1 MAKKEG
7 KTYEKDEVVTLASL
21 SEQTLKQIY
30 TYARQ
35 YKIPNYSKMTKKELS
50 LAVVRAQGE
59 SKGYFPVE
67 GVLDITGPEFGF
79 LYPINYSASQEDIYI
94 SSTQINRF
102 GLRNGDLIKGL
113 ARPPKERERRNGL
126 LQIATVNGKDPE
138 LAKERDHFPALTPIY
153 PDRLMKLET
162 DADKLSLRMI
172 DLLSPI
178 GFGQRGLIAAPPKAG
193 KTVLLKQVANAIATN
208 YPEVVLIVLLIDER
222 PEEVTD
228 FERNVQ
234 AEVVASTFDQHPRN
248 HIQVAELV
256 IERAKRL
263 VEDKQDVVVLIDS
276 LTRLVR
282 AYNNVEPPSGRTMS
296 GGLDPVALNGPKKI
310 FGSARNIEGGGSLT
324 ILATALIQ
332 TDSKADEVI
341 YEEFKGT
348 GNMELHLERSL
359 AQSRIFPAIDVNKSG
374 TRKED
379 LLLDTQTLEAAY
391 NLRQLM
397 TGNLKEDTRQLLMTF
412 ESIVSNQELI
422 EKILVKKG
430 KK

>member
-1 MAKKEG
+1 M
-7 KTYEKDEVVTLASL
+7 
-21 SEQTLKQIY
+21 
-30 TYARQ
+30 
-35 YKIPNYSKMTKKELS
+35 
-50 LAVVRAQGE
+50 
-59 SKGYFPVE
+59 
-67 GVLDITGPEFGF
+67 
-79 LYPINYSASQEDIYI
+79 
-94 SSTQINRF
+94 
-102 GLRNGDLIKGL
+102 
-113 ARPPKERERRNGL
+113 
-126 LQIATVNGKDPE
+126 
-138 LAKERDHFPALTPIY
+138 
-153 PDRLMKLET
+153 
-162 DADKLSLRMI
+162 
-172 DLLSPI
+172 
-178 GFGQRGLIAAPPKAG
+178 
-193 KTVLLKQVANAIATN
+193 KQVANAIATN

-348 GNMELHLERSL
+348 GNMELHLDRSL